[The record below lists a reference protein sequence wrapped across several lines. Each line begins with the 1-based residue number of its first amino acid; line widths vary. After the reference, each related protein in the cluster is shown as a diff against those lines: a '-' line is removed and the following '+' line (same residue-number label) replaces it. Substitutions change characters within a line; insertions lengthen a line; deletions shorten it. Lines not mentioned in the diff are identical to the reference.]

1 MKIKILFLLFPI
13 FIFAQK
19 QKIQLL
25 DKATK
30 EPLQFVELLYNNK
43 TIFSDKNG
51 TIFIDFNENKIDIL
65 DGNYEPNV
73 IEIST
78 NTNIIELQNTVTQL
92 QEIVISKKPRI
103 IINPQ
108 SKGLWDHTY
117 IGMDMVLLNEITFN
131 KEYQDKYLRK
141 VTFKSYRSIPANF
154 DTSVKNKDFKKSR
167 KKQMNA
173 TQLLRLNIFNE
184 NKEIIYS
191 SIPVEYNTTQKHS
204 FEIDILEDILIT
216 DKPVYIEIQVIG
228 YLDETGTFKE
238 YYSSIRPQQAKN
250 APKEYKIKILQK
262 KRTNNNSFYVDI
274 FKLPYQQK
282 FYINFGFE
290 FEDVE

>member
-1 MKIKILFLLFPI
+1 MKIKILLLLLPI
-13 FIFAQK
+13 MVFSQK

-25 DKATK
+25 DKVTK

-43 TIFSDKNG
+43 SIFSDKNG
-51 TIFIDFNENKIDIL
+51 AIFIDFNENKIEIL

-73 IEIST
+73 VEIFA
-78 NTNIIELQNTVTQL
+78 NTNIIELENSVIQL
-92 QEIVISKKPRI
+92 QEMIISKKPI
-103 IINPQ
+103 TIINPQ

-131 KEYQDKYLRK
+131 KEYQGKYLRK
-141 VTFKSYRSIPANF
+141 VTFKSYRSIPVNF

-173 TQLLRLNIFNE
+173 TQLLRLNVFNE

-191 SIPVEYNTTQKHS
+191 SIPIEYNTTQKHS

-228 YLDETGTFKE
+228 YLDETE
-238 YYSSIRPQQAKN
+238 NYSLIRPQQAKN
-250 APKEYKIKILQK
+250 APKEYKVNLLYK

-274 FKLPYQQK
+274 FRQPYQQK

>member
-1 MKIKILFLLFPI
+1 MLLPI
-13 FIFAQK
+13 VVFAQK

-25 DKATK
+25 DNATK

-51 TIFIDFNENKIDIL
+51 TIFIDFNENKIEIL

-78 NTNIIELQNTVTQL
+78 NTNKIELQNTVTQL
-92 QEIVISKKPRI
+92 QEMVISKKPITI
-103 IINPQ
+103 ISPQ

-117 IGMDMVLLNEITFN
+117 IGMDMVLLNEITFK
-131 KEYQDKYLRK
+131 KEYQGKYLRK
-141 VTFKSYRSIPANF
+141 VTFKSYRSIPTNF

-173 TQLLRLNIFNE
+173 TQLLRLNVFNE
-184 NKEIIYS
+184 NKEIIYN
-191 SIPVEYNTTQKHS
+191 SIPVEYNTAQKHS
-204 FEIDILEDILIT
+204 FEIDILEDILIA
-216 DKPVYIEIQVIG
+216 DKPIYIEIQVIG
-228 YLDETGTFKE
+228 YLDETGEFAE
-238 YYSSIRPQQAKN
+238 NYSLIRPQQAKN
-250 APKEYKIKILQK
+250 APKEYKVNLLYK
-262 KRTNNNSFYVDI
+262 KRTEKHQFYVDI
-274 FKLPYQQK
+274 LKQPYQQK

>member
-13 FIFAQK
+13 IIFAQK

-25 DKATK
+25 DIETK

-51 TIFIDFNENKIDIL
+51 TIFIDFNENKIEIL

-73 IEIST
+73 VEIST
-78 NTNIIELQNTVTQL
+78 NTNIIELQNTVTEL
-92 QEIVISKKPRI
+92 QEMVISKKPRT

-131 KEYQDKYLRK
+131 KEYQSKYLRK

-173 TQLLRLNIFNE
+173 TKLLRLNVFNE
-184 NKEIIYS
+184 NKEIIYNS
-191 SIPVEYNTTQKHS
+191 TPIEYKSNEKQS
-204 FEIDILEDILIT
+204 FEIDVLEDILIT
-216 DKPVYIEIQVIG
+216 DKPLYIEIQVIG
-228 YLDETGTFKE
+228 YLDETGEFAN
-238 YYSSIRPQQAKN
+238 YYSAIRPQQAKN
-250 APKEYKIKILQK
+250 APKEYKVNLLYK
-262 KRTNNNSFYVDI
+262 KRTEKHPFYVDLL
-274 FKLPYQQK
+274 KQPNRQK